1 MKKIIS
7 LLLATFAFVAVVPSF
22 VACENED
29 EDIKQG
35 PQITLTTSME
45 VGDAIILRFD
55 RDNVP
60 SEVIGAEKI
69 HEAQIDLDGGYFESW
84 CVDITYKI
92 TSQTIILKG
101 NFARLRCQSNELVGL
116 DVSRCP
122 GLSLLQ
128 CEYNQLTALDVSNN
142 PKLEY
147 LGCGYNE
154 LTQLDVTK
162 NTKLEWLAC
171 ASNNLTTLDTSKNSK
186 LEILSCANNKLTS
199 LDISNNKLMY
209 NLDCSNNRIKAAE
222 MSKIIKSLRDW
233 KYATISYPWAL
244 ITDHATLY
252 AVSDNSTEEN
262 EISEAD
268 VKIAQDKNWRFE

>member
-1 MKKIIS
+1 MRKSIS

-35 PQITLTTSME
+35 PQITLTTNME

-60 SEVIGAEKI
+60 TEVIGAEKI
-69 HEAQIDLDGGYFESW
+69 HETHIDMDGGYFESW

-101 NFARLRCQSNELVGL
+101 NFARLRCQGNELVGL

-147 LGCGYNE
+147 LGCNYNQ
-154 LTQLDVTK
+154 LTQLDV
-162 NTKLEWLAC
+162 
-171 ASNNLTTLDTSKNSK
+171 SKNSK

-199 LDISNNKLMY
+199 LDISNNKLIY

-233 KYATISYPWAL
+233 KYATIIYPWAFV
-244 ITDHATLY
+244 TDHATLY

-262 EISEAD
+262 EISEED

>member
-29 EDIKQG
+29 EDEDIKQG
-35 PQITLTTSME
+35 PQITLTTNME

-60 SEVIGAEKI
+60 TEVIGAEKI
-69 HEAQIDLDGGYFESW
+69 HDTHIDMDGGYFESW

-101 NFARLRCQSNELVGL
+101 NFAKLRCQGNELVGL
-116 DVSRCP
+116 DVSECP

-147 LGCGYNE
+147 LGCNYNQ

-162 NTKLEWLAC
+162 NT
-171 ASNNLTTLDTSKNSK
+171 K

-199 LDISNNKLMY
+199 LDISNNKLIY
-209 NLDCSNNRIKAAE
+209 NLDCSNNIIKAAE

-233 KYATISYPWAL
+233 KYATIIYPWAL

-262 EISEAD
+262 EISEED